1 MKELLVLLEEKSFVD
16 RDYKVTEWDHI
27 KLKGQQIIGAP
38 IVIIDNQSSLNIE
51 RISKKLEV
59 KFFSWLDIFYK
70 QIAVSIYQYICN
82 LIHDSI
88 FFNAT
93 YFLPIQTYF

>member
-38 IVIIDNQSSLNIE
+38 IVIIDN
-51 RISKKLEV
+51 
-59 KFFSWLDIFYK
+59 
-70 QIAVSIYQYICN
+70 
-82 LIHDSI
+82 
-88 FFNAT
+88 
-93 YFLPIQTYF
+93 